1 MSFFDV
7 LILDTV
13 LILCPFGL
21 IFILK
26 LKNKHISKIEE
37 NYLIDIACFSAFFL
51 LLKYSNYSSSYG
63 LILINIPLIISYLYK
78 RRAASF
84 FLTVLTV
91 LFYYSLGFTLSVVL
105 IEYILYYI
113 IFVFTRKK
121 EKDVCFLFLVF
132 LFIKGICLTVD
143 YYYILGNN
151 NMYGLFQVFVSLIV
165 FYLLGTWIINIINM
179 TNDLVSFNKVLKD
192 FEKEKSLKKALFKI
206 THEVKNPIAVC
217 KGYLSM
223 MNYDDITKVKKYNGI
238 IEKELNRTL
247 DIMDNFS
254 EYTKINVNLDMMDFN
269 YLVKDTISSM
279 RHYIKDNNINLEYEY
294 DDEEIFIKG
303 DYERLK
309 QVIVNI
315 IKNSVEALNEKG
327 TIKVDVKKNR
337 KSVSLQIRDNGC
349 GIPKKELKK
358 IGELFYSS
366 KEKGCGI
373 GVPISKEIINLH
385 NGFLK
390 YSSKEGEYTKVAINI
405 PLMNN

>member
-223 MNYDDITKVKKYNGI
+223 MNYEDVPKVKKYNGI

-385 NGFLK
+385 NGNLK
-390 YSSKEGEYTKVAINI
+390 YSSKEGEYTKVVINI